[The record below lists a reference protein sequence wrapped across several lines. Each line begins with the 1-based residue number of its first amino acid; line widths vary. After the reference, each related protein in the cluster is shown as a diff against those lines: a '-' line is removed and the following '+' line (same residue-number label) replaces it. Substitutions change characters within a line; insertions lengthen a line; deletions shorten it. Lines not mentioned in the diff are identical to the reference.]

1 MSDNNNDTD
10 IVPLAHLLEQLGR
23 RMEAYRISRQMKQE
37 ELASKA
43 GISARTLRRL
53 ETHGSGTLD
62 TFARLLRALEIDH
75 RLLDVIPDATASPL
89 DRRSVAQQP
98 RQRVRH
104 RAEDPDTPWTWGD
117 EAEGT

>member
-1 MSDNNNDTD
+1 MSGKNDDTD
-10 IVPLAHLLEQLGR
+10 TAPLAHLLEQLGR

-37 ELASKA
+37 ELAGKA

-53 ETHGSGTLD
+53 ETDGNGTLD

-89 DRRSVAQQP
+89 DARSGAQPP

-104 RAEDPDTPWTWGD
+104 RAEEPDTPWTWGD
-117 EAEGT
+117 EADGA